1 MLTAVPVLGCAGQEG
16 DQGALGP
23 DERFGPL
30 PGLRAAA
37 DPWLRD
43 ELARIEEEQ
52 GTPAQLSASTVPAE
66 RNAGAGL
73 VELFPKTRIGAL
85 LAESEKLLPEDE
97 FRFGPAALEK
107 ATEFRRRYE
116 RERLAARTALKRPE
130 CEFGIRF
137 IDGFAAK
144 LDFIGPVRLLGRLEA
159 FCAAEALSQ
168 NDPHAAAESLGV
180 MLRLA
185 ECLGQ
190 EKHIEPRLEAAL
202 LRAEAFRV
210 LRAIVLDRH
219 TSRADIA
226 RLRGIVTRHLN
237 RWPDDARAWIGERAL
252 GLLAYEVVRE
262 GRVLELLTQEE
273 IEAFR
278 EEGILEQFP
287 EAAARNVDRDEHYYL
302 ETMRAVIESCARPY
316 HARTEQFRAI
326 RAELHEKRSSPEFPL
341 VAGRLLLPDVWEA
354 QRMQARDRANWEA
367 WAVALA
373 AATGEETLP
382 FTICPLTGKPYRVE
396 RVDGD
401 VFVTGFGTGEEGDF
415 PEIRVPLAQ
424 EEASDASSG
433 D

>member
-1 MLTAVPVLGCAGQEG
+1 MLAAAAVPGCAGRDG
-16 DQGALGP
+16 DRPALGP
-23 DERFGPL
+23 EGRFGPL

-52 GTPAQLSASTVPAE
+52 GAPAQLSASTVPAE

-73 VELFPKTRIGAL
+73 VGLFPETRIGAL

-107 ATEFRRRYE
+107 AAEFRRRHE
-116 RERLAARTALKRPE
+116 RERLAARAALKRPE
-130 CEFGIRF
+130 CQFGIRF
-137 IDGFAAK
+137 ADGFAAK
-144 LDFIGPVRLLGRLEA
+144 LDFIGPMRLLARLEA

-168 NDPHAAAESLGV
+168 NDRQAAAESLEV

-190 EKHIEPRLEAAL
+190 EKHVEPRLEAAL

-219 TSRADIA
+219 TTRADIE
-226 RLRGIVTRHLN
+226 RLRGIVARHLN

-252 GLLAYEVVRE
+252 GLWAYEVVRE
-262 GRVLELLTQEE
+262 GRVLELLTQAET
-273 IEAFR
+273 EAFR

-287 EAAARNVDRDEHYYL
+287 EAAKRNVDRDERYYL

-316 HARTEQFRAI
+316 YARTEQFRAI
-326 RAELHEKRSSPEFPL
+326 RADLHEKRSSPEFPL

-373 AATGEETLP
+373 SAMGEGKIP
-382 FTICPLTGKPYRVE
+382 FAVCPLTGKPYRVE
-396 RVDGD
+396 KVDGD
-401 VFVTGFGTGEEGDF
+401 VFVTGFGTGEQEDF
-415 PEIRVPLAQ
+415 PEIRVAVP
-424 EEASDASSG
+424 EEDS
-433 D
+433 